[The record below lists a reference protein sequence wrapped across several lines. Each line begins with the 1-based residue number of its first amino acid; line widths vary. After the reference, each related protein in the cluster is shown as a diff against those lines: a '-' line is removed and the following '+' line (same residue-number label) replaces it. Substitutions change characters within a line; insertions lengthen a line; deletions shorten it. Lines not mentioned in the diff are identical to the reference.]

1 MTRILS
7 FGLCRLTICA
17 AVAVASLAAERGA
30 SGCET
35 EPGLNIEV
43 TTKFDPAPVRTDY
56 SLANIAALAHQQHRD
71 IDRALLGFYAS
82 EFGYSVELAPE
93 GDPVCPARIT
103 ATVTLRLQHR
113 LIEIGQE
120 VVTNSCVYPGALK
133 HYRRLAEVDEQT
145 VEQFSARTAEAL
157 GGAVPALRQ
166 TYAPRKEDLDAVLR
180 DHIRAVVDGAI
191 APLHGARLDA
201 QQAVNN
207 ANELSH
213 LASSCSI

>member
-1 MTRILS
+1 LPEIKMTRILS

-35 EPGLNIEV
+35 EPDL
-43 TTKFDPAPVRTDY
+43 
-56 SLANIAALAHQQHRD
+56 H
-71 IDRALLGFYAS
+71 IDTGRALLGFYAS

-93 GDPVCPARIT
+93 GDPVCPARIA

-113 LIEIGQE
+113 MIEIGQE
-120 VVTNSCVYPGALK
+120 AVTNSCVYPGALK

-145 VEQFSARTAEAL
+145 VEQFSARTAGAL

-191 APLHGARLDA
+191 APMHSARLDA